1 MARCPPLPASRVTEG
16 TTDQQDARREGAE
29 EPSTPRKTLT
39 AYGRGVVGGLLIG
52 MPVFMTMEVWWGGF
66 VLSPLK
72 LSGLIVF
79 NYGVLLVLQHYS
91 GLHPRK
97 TRGGQ
102 MRAALVAYGLGLVV
116 GSLVMFMLGVADLH
130 IALRDFV
137 GKIVLL
143 AVPVSV
149 GASVAMSEFGHEHE
163 TVERRKEGATYF
175 GALGMAAG
183 GAMLFGFGLAPTD
196 EPMMIGLQLPWHH
209 ALALVAV
216 SLFQVH
222 AIVYAVGF
230 KQHERDDRAWWR
242 KLLREGIGAYAVAL
256 LVAAYLLWT
265 FGRID
270 THTGLVACVYQTV
283 TLGFITSLGAAAGEL
298 LI

>member
-1 MARCPPLPASRVTEG
+1 MPESRVTEG
-16 TTDQQDARREGAE
+16 ITDEHDAAAVQ
-29 EPSTPRKTLT
+29 STPRRTLT
-39 AYGRGVVGGLLIG
+39 AYGRGIVGGLLIG

-66 VLSPLK
+66 VLPPLR
-72 LSGLIVF
+72 LCGLIVF

-102 MRAALVAYGLGLVV
+102 VRAALVAYGLGLVA
-116 GSLVMFMLGVADLH
+116 GSLVMLMLGVADLH
-130 IALRDFV
+130 TALRDFV

-163 TVERRKEGATYF
+163 TVERRKESATYF

-196 EPMMIGLQLPWHH
+196 EPMMIGLRLPWHH
-209 ALALVAV
+209 ALALVGA
-216 SLFQVH
+216 SLLQVH

-230 KQHERDDRAWWR
+230 KEHERDDRAWWR